1 MLENTPDAVD
11 DTYSIFQ
18 NADAFE
24 FNTSINDDGTNA
36 LLQAISGVGN
46 GTLTPLGDGAFSYIP
61 NEDFIGTEMFDYEL
75 CAENCPDVCDIATV
89 TISINEIPPINP
101 DSIMVEYNAITPN
114 GDGLND
120 VFIFDFLLTNPDQFD
135 DNEFIVFNRWG
146 DIVYQAKP
154 YNNDWGGT
162 NTSGKELP
170 QGTYY
175 YILRLDITE
184 RLILKGD
191 VTILK

>member
-1 MLENTPDAVD
+1 MPNAID

-18 NADAFE
+18 NSNQFE
-24 FNTSINDDGTNA
+24 FNTSINDAADNA
-36 LLQAISGVGN
+36 TLQAISGVAN
-46 GTLTPLGDGAFSYIP
+46 GSLTSIGDGAFSYTP
-61 NEDFIGTEMFDYEL
+61 NEGFIGTEMFDYEL
-75 CAENCPDVCDIATV
+75 CSDLCPDVCDIATV
-89 TISINEIPPINP
+89 SISINEIPPVDP
-101 DSIMVEYNAITPN
+101 DSVMVEYNAITPN

-120 VFIFDFLLTNPDQFD
+120 VFIFDFLLTNPDQFP
-135 DNEFIVFNRWG
+135 DNEIVIFNRWG

-162 NTSGKELP
+162 NQKGTDLP

-184 RLILKGD
+184 RLILKGN